1 MRDID
6 NPGSLLYRVTMNL
19 TVHIP
24 DDIAQRLS
32 ADAATLERR
41 ALEALVAE
49 EYRAGRLN
57 KPDLRLLL
65 GFETGYEIDGFLKAH
80 GVYHD
85 YTLADLEREREA
97 LDRLG
102 I

>member
-1 MRDID
+1 LGVVSCRALD
-6 NPGSLLYRVTMNL
+6 VAAMNL
-19 TVHIP
+19 ILRIP
-24 DDIAQRLS
+24 DDLVERLG

-49 EYRAGRLN
+49 AYRAGRLN
-57 KPDLRLLL
+57 KPDLRRLL

-80 GVYHD
+80 GVYLD

-97 LDRLG
+97 FDRLG
-102 I
+102 L